1 MLEILESTG
10 LATIQDLGRP
20 GHAHLGVPPSGA
32 LDPAALMLANRLV
45 GNPPGAAGIEIVG
58 RLRLRATRLVT
69 VALTGAPGPASGP
82 LYVPVP
88 VRELTIGYAQRGIRR
103 YLAVA
108 GGIAVEPVLGSRSAD
123 TLSGLG
129 PAPLKAGD
137 VLPLGQ
143 PADPSVVD
151 FVPQSVPPEEI
162 ELGITFGPR
171 DDLFDDPA
179 ALLRWAYHLGV
190 MDRIG
195 ARLEGPALSRADLRE
210 SEPVVT
216 GAIQVPPDGR
226 PLIFLNDH
234 PTTGGY
240 PVIGVIDGVDVPKL
254 AQARSGTPVRFRR
267 SPRRAA

>member
-32 LDPAALMLANRLV
+32 LDPQALMLANRLV
-45 GNPPGAAGIEIVG
+45 GNPPGTAGIEIVG
-58 RLRLRATRLVT
+58 ALRIRATQTVT
-69 VALTGAPGPASGP
+69 VALTGAPGPASGR
-82 LYVPVP
+82 LYAPVP
-88 VRELTIGYAQRGIRR
+88 IREFTIGYAQRGLRR

-108 GGIAVEPVLGSRSAD
+108 GGIAVEPVLGSRSTD

-129 PAPLKAGD
+129 PPPLKEGD
-137 VLPLGQ
+137 VLPVGPQ
-143 PADPSVVD
+143 QAPSIVD
-151 FVPQSVPPEEI
+151 WAPQSVPPDEV

-171 DDLFDDPA
+171 DDLFGDPT
-179 ALLRWAYHLGV
+179 ALLRWAYHIGV
-190 MDRIG
+190 CDRIG
-195 ARLEGPALSRADLRE
+195 ARLDGPALSRADLRE

-240 PVIGVIDGVDVPKL
+240 PVIAVVDGVDVPKL
-254 AQARSGTPVRFRR
+254 AQAGPGTSVRFRR